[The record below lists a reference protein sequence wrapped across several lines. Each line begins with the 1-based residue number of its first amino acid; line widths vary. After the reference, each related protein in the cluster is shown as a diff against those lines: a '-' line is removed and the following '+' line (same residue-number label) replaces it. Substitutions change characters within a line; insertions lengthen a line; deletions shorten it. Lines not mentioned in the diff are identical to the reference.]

1 MIENVLIVDTET
13 TGLHPD
19 KGDQLIEIAAVLYNI
34 KHKTILQQFST
45 LFPCDANPVEH
56 INGISAESTREEYP
70 LEFVNSQLKIMLQSV
85 GAVVAHNAQF
95 DRKFVRELKLPE
107 FDEMPWICTKADF
120 EWPVNLHRNRL
131 EDVCVSM
138 GVPYIDAHRALN
150 DCRLIA
156 ACFDRVVDLAMRLNN
171 ALNRSGRQNGYSAK
185 GNQYYV

>member
-19 KGDQLIEIAAVLYNI
+19 KGDKLIEIAAVLYNI
-34 KHKTILQQFST
+34 KYKTILQQFST
-45 LFPCDANPVEH
+45 LFPCEVNPVEH
-56 INGISAESTREEYP
+56 INGISAESTREEYQ
-70 LEFVNSQLKIMLQSV
+70 LEFVNSQLKIMLHSA
-85 GAVVAHNAQF
+85 GAVVAHNAPF

-171 ALNRSGRQNGYSAK
+171 ALNRGGRQNGYSAK

>member
-1 MIENVLIVDTET
+1 MLENILIVDTET

-45 LFPCDANPVEH
+45 LMPCEVNPVEY
-56 INGISAESTREEYP
+56 INGISAESTNENYP
-70 LEFVNSQLKIMLQSV
+70 LALMGEILRLMIKHSD
-85 GAVVAHNAQF
+85 AVVAHNAPF
-95 DRKFVRELKLPE
+95 DRKFVRTMKLPE
-107 FDEMPWICTKADF
+107 FDDAPWICTKADF

-171 ALNRSGRQNGYSAK
+171 ALNRGGRQNGYSAK
-185 GNQYYV
+185 GNQYCV